1 MMAVMA
7 TQPQMQDPF
16 IRRAGSGFE
25 VWADEYV
32 PNQPGAASTARA
44 LRGLIADEVRLLPA
58 PGGRV
63 LHAGY
68 GGRRWPG
75 TDVENL
81 LFNNIDQGLSLF
93 RKPGRAGVRFED
105 LGPTVPPAPDGT
117 ARRSFYSYRL
127 AEQGAAFAGVQQG
140 RLICCVARAEVP
152 DGPARLA
159 AARVWLAVRRAAP
172 LSAPGGPAEHG
183 SFLLRIALHRLE
195 PAKYIKA
202 VVDGVTAAM
211 QRDEPG
217 RVAEAAARLAKL
229 LNADASELLRHAT
242 AAGAPLG
249 ARSRS
254 SPASRESLFTLHG
267 PAQVRVTPD
276 DDRCIAAEVT
286 TAGDDGPAR
295 LSAEVYSAACL
306 PA

>member
-7 TQPQMQDPF
+7 TVPHLRDPI
-16 IRRAGSGFE
+16 IRRTGSGFE

-32 PNQPGAASTARA
+32 PNQPGAASTAKA
-44 LRGLIADEVRLLPA
+44 LRSLITGEVRALPA
-58 PGGRV
+58 PGGRL

-68 GGRRWPG
+68 GGWRRHG

-81 LFNNIDQGLSLF
+81 LFNNINQGLSLF
-93 RKPGRAGVRFED
+93 REPAEAGVRFED
-105 LGPTVPPAPDGT
+105 LGLTVPLAPDGT
-117 ARRSFYSYRL
+117 SWKTFYSYLL
-127 AEQGAAFAGVQQG
+127 APPGASFAAVRQGP
-140 RLICCVARAEVP
+140 LICRVSGAVVQ

-159 AARVWLAVRRAAP
+159 AARIWLAVRRASPRPEAGM
-172 LSAPGGPAEHG
+172 LAEHG
-183 SFLLRIALHRLE
+183 SFLLRVTVHQLE
-195 PAKYIKA
+195 PGRHVKA

-217 RVAEAAARLAKL
+217 RVTEAAVRLAKL
-229 LNADASELLRHAT
+229 LGADAGELLEHAT
-242 AAGAPLG
+242 AADAPLG

-254 SPASRESLFTLHG
+254 HPASRESLFTLYG

-286 TAGDDGPAR
+286 TARNDGPAR
-295 LSAEVYSAACL
+295 LTAAVYSATHR
-306 PA
+306 PT

>member
-1 MMAVMA
+1 
-7 TQPQMQDPF
+7 
-16 IRRAGSGFE
+16 
-25 VWADEYV
+25 
-32 PNQPGAASTARA
+32 
-44 LRGLIADEVRLLPA
+44 
-58 PGGRV
+58 V

-68 GGRRWPG
+68 SGWRWHG

-93 RKPGRAGVRFED
+93 GKPGRAGVRFED
-105 LGPTVPPAPDGT
+105 LGLTVSAAPDGT
-117 ARRSFYSYRL
+117 ARQSLYSYWL
-127 AEQGAAFAGVQQG
+127 AQPGAAFAGVQQG
-140 RLICCVARAEVP
+140 RLVCRVPGAIVP

-172 LSAPGGPAEHG
+172 LPAPGGPAEHG
-183 SFLLRIALHRLE
+183 SFLLRIVVHQLE

-217 RVAEAAARLAKL
+217 RVTEAVARLAKL
-229 LNADASELLRHAT
+229 LDADASDLLRHAT

-249 ARSRS
+249 ARSRV

-295 LSAEVYSAACL
+295 LSVEVHSATYR